1 MYNDVEKKTNNMNEI
16 FRSFMKTEY
25 DKGWYDTTMSHYN
38 KGYLP
43 KEVAAEELSMN
54 TEQFLEAYEE
64 WFESKPR
71 LTLSD

>member
-1 MYNDVEKKTNNMNEI
+1 MNEI

-25 DKGWYDTTMSHYN
+25 DKGRYDTTMSLYN

-71 LTLSD
+71 LRDRKWLTTKHSNL